1 MMSIEKIKERGYD
14 VPPPEP
20 VPAIVEYVES
30 PARDPNDILRDLND
44 TMNDIGE
51 GVAGLLKKR
60 DEREGIRG
68 EVDMPVD
75 YAHYCE
81 APDNISKP
89 SFGDVVDGFNNIAG
103 PISEAFAKKEE
114 NDGWNIVFPSEPISY
129 DPNDR
134 ERGEYGY
141 SDNLDSGEVSNPT
154 DYSMDTGNFTPGT
167 TEYEIMNNLDSQ
179 HDDIMSIAN
188 RDGLRQS
195 EELNNFEPLDDNYN
209 PVFNE
214 NIASPTID
222 QEMLDL
228 QNEVDALNI
237 QPIEEIVATMNIID
251 TADIPRADDTHEWLG
266 EINPNYDPWD
276 MNSPYN
282 VNCGSCAF
290 AVSQRLDGDTEIIAT
305 ATNIG
310 TTSEMNEITGM
321 EQMTMSPDGIQE
333 YLISLGPGSHGIVG
347 IDRSEGPGHWFNA
360 YYDGERVVA
369 IDGQT
374 GEVNDWPPDY
384 GDVIN
389 WDISVQK
396 GV

>member
-1 MMSIEKIKERGYD
+1 MKEEQQKIKD
-14 VPPPEP
+14 LVTAFKVDDATP
-20 VPAIVEYVES
+20 VLYRDTAIRKSDNTHEF
-30 PARDPNDILRDLND
+30 DPFND
-44 TMNDIGE
+44 
-51 GVAGLLKKR
+51 
-60 DEREGIRG
+60 
-68 EVDMPVD
+68 D
-75 YAHYCE
+75 YFQNTSINENFAM
-81 APDNISKP
+81 
-89 SFGDVVDGFNNIAG
+89 
-103 PISEAFAKKEE
+103 PIS
-114 NDGWNIVFPSEPISY
+114 
-129 DPNDR
+129 
-134 ERGEYGY
+134 
-141 SDNLDSGEVSNPT
+141 T
-154 DYSMDTGNFTPGT
+154 
-167 TEYEIMNNLDSQ
+167 
-179 HDDIMSIAN
+179 
-188 RDGLRQS
+188 
-195 EELNNFEPLDDNYN
+195 
-209 PVFNE
+209 
-214 NIASPTID
+214 
-222 QEMLDL
+222 QEMSNL

-266 EINPNYDPWD
+266 DINPNYDPWD

-396 GV
+396 GA